1 MDGCLYFI
9 NYDYHS
15 DQLML
20 KAGIYYYKQICFA
33 KGSLKDYATVE
44 KLFPVKEMLRLC
56 GDVKTVF
63 SS

>member
-1 MDGCLYFI
+1 
-9 NYDYHS
+9 
-15 DQLML
+15 ML

-63 SS
+63 SSWILPVI